1 MGVVA
6 EDSMAFTRSSSSLIL
21 SLTETAPGESGN
33 DVVEHALRDPES
45 VTEGV
50 TRGGKGDA
58 DLDGVMG
65 SGLLSFDTLSSKR
78 VLLATTEGGS
88 GNSREGSFLGEGEM
102 SGIGFFGASTVHPL
116 ELSFRVRSEGEMCVD
131 GTEGG
136 RTPPTGIEDFIICPV
151 STFRVWKVACEYTL
165 VWVRRTF
172 ISGGLLGT
180 ERFSVVRSVHRVS
193 RSQADM
199 RREKPKGSTIMSLG
213 RSRFLG
219 LLVHG
224 AFLLT
229 LVIQV
234 RKAACVRPA
243 SLRIE
248 SHHWR
253 QD

>member
-1 MGVVA
+1 MGIVA

-21 SLTETAPGESGN
+21 SLTETAPGERGN
-33 DVVEHALRDPES
+33 DVVEHALRDPEG

-65 SGLLSFDTLSSKR
+65 SGLLSFDTLSSNR
-78 VLLATTEGGS
+78 VLLVTTEGGS
-88 GNSREGSFLGEGEM
+88 GNSREGSFLSEGEK
-102 SGIGFFGASTVHPL
+102 SGIGTFSALIVHPL
-116 ELSFRVRSEGEMCVD
+116 EFPFRIRSEGEMCMD

-136 RTPPTGIEDFIICPV
+136 RTPPTDIEDFICPI
-151 STFRVWKVACEYTL
+151 STFRVWEVACEYTL
-165 VWVRRTF
+165 VWVRKTF
-172 ISGGLLGT
+172 ISGGPLGT
-180 ERFSVVRSVHRVS
+180 EGFSVVRSAHRVS

-199 RREKPKGSTIMSLG
+199 RREKLKGSTIMFVG
-213 RSRFLG
+213 RSRFPG

-224 AFLLT
+224 VSLLT

-253 QD
+253 WD